1 MLKKSG
7 KVNMIN
13 LFRRVTKMVAVILLM
28 AIACSCTRTVYQ
40 ERETV
45 LHDSI
50 YIAAVSVDTIMQRDS
65 IHVVER
71 GDTVTTT
78 IYKYIYKVRERTDTC
93 YVQHTDTVMMTETKE
108 VTKTVKKKD
117 WASIIGALCIG
128 ILIGIITLPIV
139 SFFAG
144 RGRTQHISSLPPPRE

>member
-1 MLKKSG
+1 MDMLKNTG
-7 KVNMIN
+7 KVNTRHH
-13 LFRRVTKMVAVILLM
+13 FRDLTKMLFVILLLP
-28 AIACSCTRTVYQ
+28 SCTRTVYQ

-45 LHDSI
+45 RHDSI
-50 YIAAVSVDTIMQRDS
+50 YIAAVSVDTVMQRDS